1 MNDQLLLDLGPPPAP
16 TLDNFVA
23 GRNGEALAAL
33 RAVLAGQGERSLH
46 LWGAAGSGRSH
57 LLRAVGTRPG
67 ARYLACGSD
76 AVPNPASLDFDHGKS
91 ENVRVWC
98 IDDVQLTNA
107 AGQIALFNLINAS
120 REHGFSIITSAD
132 AAPLHIGLPAEREDL
147 RTRLGWGPVY
157 WLQPLDDTER
167 QAAIARHADE
177 RGLALAPEV
186 SRYLISHF
194 SRDMPSLIQLI
205 DALDHYA
212 LKQHRT
218 VTLPLIRDYVRT
230 GAGAGAAFG
239 ALTCTDP

>member
-1 MNDQLLLDLGPPPAP
+1 MMDQLLLDLGPPPAP
-16 TLDNFVA
+16 TLDNFIA

-46 LWGAAGSGRSH
+46 LWGEAGSGRTH
-57 LLRAVGTRPG
+57 LLRAVGTRRD
-67 ARYLACGSD
+67 ARYIACGTEP
-76 AVPNPASLDFDHGKS
+76 VPNPALRA
-91 ENVRVWC
+91 ENGDDEHNPESVRVWC
-98 IDDVQLTNA
+98 IDDVQHSSA
-107 AGQIALFNLINAS
+107 ADQIALFNLINAS
-120 REHGFSIITSAD
+120 RANGFSIITSAD

-157 WLQPLDDTER
+157 WLQPLDDAEK

-205 DALDHYA
+205 DALDRYA

-218 VTLPLIRDYVRT
+218 VTVPLIRDYVRS
-230 GAGAGAAFG
+230 GAAVG
-239 ALTCTDP
+239 ALT